1 MFKNVLKPTK
11 HIYSDSAQVTR
22 SIIETHSCHTFWQSQ
37 VDLNLSSS
45 RGPTNSSP
53 EMRKKT
59 KKKKLSYNCT
69 GLCTWT
75 TACYSSRIQWV
86 HIASTG
92 KRRTRFGH
100 CWRSPRPTQLFR
112 ASINGRQEEVIR
124 KRRAKCI
131 ANGPKGYMHVYSA
144 GYTH

>member
-53 EMRKKT
+53 EMRKK
-59 KKKKLSYNCT
+59 KKIIVQLHRALQMDHCLLFLSYSVST
-69 GLCTWT
+69 H
-75 TACYSSRIQWV
+75 RIHWEKEDIVGEVLDQPN
-86 HIASTG
+86 S
-92 KRRTRFGH
+92 FG
-100 CWRSPRPTQLFR
+100 P
-112 ASINGRQEEVIR
+112 A
-124 KRRAKCI
+124 
-131 ANGPKGYMHVYSA
+131 
-144 GYTH
+144 